1 MLLIPNAVFTE
12 YVAHLT
18 KRGIPVDRFSEYK
31 KWLRYFLDFSFPNKL
46 QIVSL
51 WRRLEEAAEGNMG

>member
-31 KWLRYFLDFSFPNKL
+31 KWLQQNSLPVYFMID
-46 QIVSL
+46 
-51 WRRLEEAAEGNMG
+51 G